1 MGGIID
7 MEYFGL
13 FGILFLV
20 YLYLKNKKRKKQ
32 ELEELKASAQRM
44 SAIAPEHTT
53 LNDYLMKETE

>member
-1 MGGIID
+1 